1 MIAVLK
7 NRNFT
12 LIWLAGLISMMGNWV
27 LLAALPFYIYELTGS
42 AMATAG
48 VFMAFMLPGI
58 FLGSIAGVFVD
69 RWSKLTTMLIVNL
82 LQIGVVLVLTFAQ
95 TVEMAWVVY
104 LVLVLE
110 ASIAQFFG
118 PAENSLLPRLV
129 DEKDLVAANSLNS
142 MNDNI
147 ARLIAPA
154 VGGLVLAAY
163 GFTSVV
169 LIDALTY
176 LVAAGLIL
184 VVWLTYSEQS
194 EATNA
199 NEAKH
204 GTPVTL
210 GEKVKEVV
218 AEWRAGFQLVR
229 SKPILSNTFVV
240 IAIALLAD
248 AIITGILVIFLQED
262 LGMGSTEFGYTM
274 TARGIGGLLGAV
286 LLGQLGERFDSRHI
300 LSGSLVLLSVTIFVA
315 VLWVRSLTGLMLVMV
330 IGGMPA
336 VGMFVAVQTIFQTN
350 APEAYLGR
358 VFGLFQTVLTL
369 LMFFGY
375 LFGGLLG
382 EAFPPSPIM
391 LTGAVI
397 YILAALLG
405 IGLMLRPGSVE
416 PPQAIDIGNF

>member
-12 LIWLAGLISMMGNWV
+12 FIWLAGLISMMGNWV
-27 LLAALPFYIYELTGS
+27 LLAALPFYIYDLTGS
-42 AMATAG
+42 ALATAG

-82 LQIGVVLVLTFAQ
+82 LQIGVVLVLTVAQ

-104 LVLVLE
+104 LVLVIE

-118 PAENSLLPRLV
+118 PAENALLPRLV
-129 DEKDLVAANSLNS
+129 AEKDLVAANSLNS

-154 VGGLVLAAY
+154 VGGLVLAVY

-176 LVAAGLIL
+176 LVAAALIL
-184 VVWLTYSEQS
+184 VVWLTYSEKS
-194 EATNA
+194 EKENTDDDADVVHLRERV
-199 NEAKH
+199 NE
-204 GTPVTL
+204 VL
-210 GEKVKEVV
+210 
-218 AEWRAGFQLVR
+218 AEWWAGFQLVR
-229 SKPILSNTFVV
+229 AKPILSNTFVV

-262 LGMGSTEFGYTM
+262 LGMGSSEFGYVM

-286 LLGQLGERFDSRHI
+286 LLGQFGERFDPRHI
-300 LSGSLVLLSVTIFVA
+300 LSGSLVLLSLTIFVA
-315 VLWVRSLTGLMLVMV
+315 VLWIRSLTGLMSVMV

-336 VGMFVAVQTIFQTN
+336 VGMFVAVQTIFQKN

-382 EAFPPSPIM
+382 EAFAPSPIM

-397 YILAALLG
+397 YIFAALLG
-405 IGLMLRPGSVE
+405 IGLMFRPGTVE
-416 PPQAIDIGNF
+416 RREAIDYSS